1 MALQATS
8 PIIKEGISYPYF
20 TVNLAV
26 SPNISEN
33 EIGGSVALRLTPYRV
48 LENGSFE
55 FCESETKA
63 MAYADV
69 FKNIAEGDSNLGAIV
84 SGIMGKIQDFILAKG
99 L

>member
-1 MALQATS
+1 MALQPTS
-8 PIIKEGISYPYF
+8 PIIKDGISYPYF

-26 SPNISEN
+26 SPNISES

-48 LENGSFE
+48 LENGTFE

-63 MAYADV
+63 LAYADV